1 MKRNPF
7 YRRKGTPGKHDGV
20 KERFIWQLSK
30 RPMTGSEL
38 SQILKVPRNELNKL
52 AGEYLKQTGV
62 ATIEASEWFQAEDGL
77 KDRVYT
83 LVKVGKKAY
92 PTAGK
97 SIIFSENSRKIALA
111 GERDEKR
118 ELAKRRARL
127 IKSGL
132 YINELG

>member
-1 MKRNPF
+1 MKRNAF
-7 YRRKGTPGKHDGV
+7 YRRTGKPGKHNGL
-20 KERFIWQLSK
+20 KERLIWQLSK

-38 SQILKVPRNELNKL
+38 SQILKVPRNKLNKL
-52 AGEYLKQTGV
+52 AGEYLRQTGV
-62 ATIEASEWFQAEDGL
+62 AQIEASEWFDAEDGL

-92 PTAGK
+92 PTDGK

-127 IKSGL
+127 IASGL